1 MGWHPE
7 SELFE
12 NIMKSEENRI
22 SNFQRGD
29 VVEGAV
35 DRARVGVP
43 PHLPPRGLAVRRGP
57 TAGQAQEVVQGR
69 KWVGTTTGLGIVV
82 Q

>member
-1 MGWHPE
+1 M
-7 SELFE
+7 LFE
-12 NIMKSEENRI
+12 SLKYGADIRKVNSLKENRI
-22 SNFQRGD
+22 SDFQRGD

-69 KWVGTTTGLGIVV
+69 K
-82 Q
+82 